1 VAMIA
6 NNSFRK
12 TVRR

>member
-1 VAMIA
+1 MTA